1 MFTRDFLS
9 DPKVSNMPV
18 HNADIAAIFEE
29 LADLL
34 EIRGDNPFRVRAYRN
49 AARTVSGFGRE
60 FNTLIA
66 SGATLPKLPGIG
78 VDLAAKIHEIVS
90 TGHCATLDNLRTQMP
105 PTLAELLKIPGL
117 GPKRV
122 QALSHELGV
131 ATIEQ
136 LRQAASAGQIRNIS
150 GFGAKTEQHILEALA
165 AHADQTQRFTRL
177 VAVQYAEALVAYL
190 KHVRGVDR
198 VVVAGSYRRMKDTV
212 GDLDILVTG
221 EPGSALMERFLAY
234 DEVDAVLAHG
244 ETRSSVVLHSGLQ
257 VDLRLV
263 PAESYGAALHY
274 FTGSKSHNIAVRRLA
289 QARGLKLNEYGVF
302 QGEKRIAGD
311 TEESVFAAVG
321 LPFIAPELRED
332 RGEIEAARAGR
343 LPQLIALSDLRGD
356 LHTHT
361 KASDGRNTIEEM
373 ARAAR
378 AQGLQYIAITDH
390 SRRLTVTH
398 GLDPRQ
404 VARQSDEIDRINASH
419 SEITILK
426 GIEVDVLEDG
436 TLDLPDSV
444 LQHLDVVIAAVHSK
458 LNLPRKQ
465 QTERILRALDNRYVN
480 LLAHPTGRLLGE
492 RKPCDI
498 DMLRVMRK
506 AKSRHIALELNA
518 QPDRLD
524 LDDVQCQMA
533 RDEGVLVSINSD
545 AHSTFDFANL
555 QYGVGQARRGWLEPD
570 KVLNTRSLE
579 TLRAALN
586 ASRAKS
592 G

>member
-1 MFTRDFLS
+1 
-9 DPKVSNMPV
+9 
-18 HNADIAAIFEE
+18 
-29 LADLL
+29 
-34 EIRGDNPFRVRAYRN
+34 
-49 AARTVSGFGRE
+49 
-60 FNTLIA
+60 
-66 SGATLPKLPGIG
+66 
-78 VDLAAKIHEIVS
+78 
-90 TGHCATLDNLRTQMP
+90 MP

-177 VAVQYAEALVAYL
+177 VAVQYAEALVDYL

-458 LNLPRKQ
+458 LDLPRKQ

-506 AKSRHIALELNA
+506 AKSRHIGLELNA
-518 QPDRLD
+518 QPVRLD
-524 LDDVQCQMA
+524 LDDIQCQMA